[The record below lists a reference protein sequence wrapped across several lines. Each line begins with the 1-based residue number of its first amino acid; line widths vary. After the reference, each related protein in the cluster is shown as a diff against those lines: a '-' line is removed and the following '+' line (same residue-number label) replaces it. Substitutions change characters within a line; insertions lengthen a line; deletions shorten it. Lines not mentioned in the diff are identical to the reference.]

1 MTVRG
6 ESQSEQLLERLA
18 GLGEMTAGITHDFR
32 NLLSVIDS
40 ALNLSERNLERPELV
55 RKYINRAREGV
66 GRGLQLTTQLLQF
79 AAHQV
84 VAACPEDV
92 NELIAD
98 LAPLLKI
105 TAGPQTRI
113 DFKLR
118 SDIPKCLVDRS
129 QFDAALLNLVANARD
144 AMPNGGRV
152 RISTDRVT
160 ERDGAR
166 RYVSVGV
173 HDTGHGMSP
182 ETLRKILV
190 PFFTTKGVHGT
201 GLGLPQVS
209 AFVTSAQ
216 GRMAATSSPGAGTS
230 ITLMLPSC

>member
-1 MTVRG
+1 
-6 ESQSEQLLERLA
+6 
-18 GLGEMTAGITHDFR
+18 MTAGITHDFR

-40 ALNLSERNLERPELV
+40 ALNLCERNLERPELV

-66 GRGLQLTTQLLQF
+66 GRGLQLTNQLLEL
-79 AAHQV
+79 AAHHV
-84 VAACPEDV
+84 VAARPEDA

-105 TAGPQTRI
+105 AAGPQTRI
-113 DFKLR
+113 HCTLR
-118 SDIPKCLVDRS
+118 SHIPKCLVDRS
-129 QFDAALLNLVANARD
+129 QFDAAMLNLVANARD
-144 AMPNGGRV
+144 AMPNGGDV
-152 RISTDRVT
+152 QISTDRMT
-160 ERDGAR
+160 EGDDAR
-166 RYVSVGV
+166 GYVSISV
-173 HDTGHGMSP
+173 HDTGHGMTP
-182 ETLRKILV
+182 DTMRRILV

-216 GRMAATSSPGAGTS
+216 GRMAVTSSPGAGTS